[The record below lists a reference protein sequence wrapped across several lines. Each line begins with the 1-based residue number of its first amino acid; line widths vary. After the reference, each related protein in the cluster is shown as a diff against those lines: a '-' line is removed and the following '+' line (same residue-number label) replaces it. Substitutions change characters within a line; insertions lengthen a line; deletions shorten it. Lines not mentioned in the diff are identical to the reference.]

1 MEKENY
7 VKEIKSKCNPSAI
20 CKEQAREMELQEL
33 ENVNGGSNSDYQVK
47 VEWGEMDFKYTPSSQ
62 WNENEFKDEDKSI
75 TIENKSTDGVIVG
88 FTYE

>member
-7 VKEIKSKCNPSAI
+7 VKEIKCNPSAI
-20 CKEQAREMELQEL
+20 C
-33 ENVNGGSNSDYQVK
+33 
-47 VEWGEMDFKYTPSSQ
+47 
-62 WNENEFKDEDKSI
+62 KDEDKSI